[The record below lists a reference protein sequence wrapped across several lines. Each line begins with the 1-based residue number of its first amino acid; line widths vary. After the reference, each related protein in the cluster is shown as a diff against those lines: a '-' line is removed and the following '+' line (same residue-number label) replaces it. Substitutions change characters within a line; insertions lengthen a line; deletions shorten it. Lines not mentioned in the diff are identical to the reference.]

1 MPKIAVIRRIMDI
14 KFEKWQGLGND
25 FIILEN
31 ADATS
36 DLAKLLCD
44 RNFGIGADGVF
55 SAVKFERSPSVE
67 NADIAWKFYNSD
79 GSIAQ
84 MCGNGMRCFAKYVYN
99 KGIISK
105 HKFSVQTLAGVVV
118 PEVLETG
125 KVRVDMG
132 MPVFEA
138 SRIPVKTADIFNF
151 EVEGFSAAS
160 VSIGN
165 PHCVIF
171 TDKDTKKLARE
182 FGPSI
187 EVSPLFPE
195 KTNVEFVQIISR
207 KKIKVDVFERGC
219 GITLA
224 CGTGACASVVL
235 GVKKG
240 LLDET
245 VDVILPGGELQIQY
259 QEGSHV
265 FMTGDAQRVFSGVW
279 YK

>member
-1 MPKIAVIRRIMDI
+1 MDI

-36 DLAKLLCD
+36 DLAKKLCD
-44 RNFGIGADGVF
+44 RNFGIGADGIF
-55 SAVKFERSPSVE
+55 SVVKFDRTTGSE
-67 NADIAWKFYNSD
+67 NTDIAWKFYNSD

-84 MCGNGMRCFAKYVYN
+84 MCGNGMRCFAKYVFDN
-99 KGIISK
+99 GIINK
-105 HKFSVQTLAGVVV
+105 HQFSVQTLAGVVV
-118 PEVLETG
+118 PEILETG

-132 MPVFEA
+132 YPIFEA
-138 SRIPVKTADIFNF
+138 ARIPVKTADIFDF
-151 EVEGFSAAS
+151 EVEGFKAAS
-160 VSIGN
+160 VSMGN

-171 TDKDTKKLARE
+171 TDGNTKQKAVE
-182 FGPSI
+182 FGSKI
-187 EVSPLFPE
+187 ESSPLFPE
-195 KTNVEFVQIISR
+195 KTNVEFVEIISR

-224 CGTGACASVVL
+224 CGTGACASVAL

-240 LLDET
+240 LLDEEVT
-245 VDVILPGGELQIQY
+245 VILPGGELLIEY
-259 QEGSHV
+259 TEGSHV
-265 FMTGDAQRVFSGVW
+265 FMTGDAQKVFSGVW